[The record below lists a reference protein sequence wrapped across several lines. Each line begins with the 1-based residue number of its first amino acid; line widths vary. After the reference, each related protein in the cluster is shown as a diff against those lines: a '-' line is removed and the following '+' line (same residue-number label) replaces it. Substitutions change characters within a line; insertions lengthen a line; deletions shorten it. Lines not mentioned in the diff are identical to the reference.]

1 MAEYTKLSPEDTG
14 AYGFTKLLS
23 ENVPF
28 SKKPFI
34 PSVFK
39 KMESSDKLELVNFG
53 NKNDTLTS
61 SVNNNNN
68 LLSLSINDNNQ
79 DNINRSRK
87 GKMKMLFYNKDNIP
101 LIVLGPDWLGSLII
115 IIALIILM
123 IFYFNY
129 FKDSMNPTIKFYGII
144 ISFIHASI
152 YLMCFLINPGIPP
165 KDLWIENY
173 FKNKTNDS
181 NKNYSIKICKDCK
194 IIIESTENI
203 EHCKKCDICI
213 MDMSHHSVWIGK
225 CIGKKNKYYYYC
237 FKFMS
242 AVLGM
247 YLVFSFISVL
257 FYKGNNTKE

>member
-123 IFYFNY
+123 ILWMTMKNMPIREIWLPELLRWTIRLKLR
-129 FKDSMNPTIKFYGII
+129 KDMLISMLSLWYILTM
-144 ISFIHASI
+144 ISKAGAREWPFLKKRA
-152 YLMCFLINPGIPP
+152 LM
-165 KDLWIENY
+165 
-173 FKNKTNDS
+173 S
-181 NKNYSIKICKDCK
+181 
-194 IIIESTENI
+194 
-203 EHCKKCDICI
+203 
-213 MDMSHHSVWIGK
+213 
-225 CIGKKNKYYYYC
+225 
-237 FKFMS
+237 
-242 AVLGM
+242 
-247 YLVFSFISVL
+247 
-257 FYKGNNTKE
+257 